1 MRPLYL
7 QGCGT
12 ALVTPFTNKGEV
24 DYPAYIECIKRQ
36 VRSGVDF
43 LVPLAT
49 TGETPTLSVEEKQ
62 KLFALTNEH
71 GGGLPLVA
79 GCGSNSLP
87 ATLANIRDLEAWGA
101 DALLVVVPFYN
112 KPTQEG
118 QYQYFKAIAEATSKP
133 IVVYNVPGRTGANM
147 SADTI
152 IRLASE
158 FENIIA
164 TKEASGNYSQVSE
177 IIRRAPAGFSV
188 LSGDDDMTFAIMATG
203 GHGVISVA
211 SNLAPVEVSSMTRA
225 MLEGDVNTA
234 RNLHHRLFP
243 LFKACFVESNPIPV
257 KAGMALQ
264 GLIGRQVRLPLSVAT
279 EKTED
284 IMADVI
290 RELWK

>member
-12 ALVTPFTNKGEV
+12 ALVTPFTQSGEV
-24 DYPAYIECIKRQ
+24 DYPAYINLVKRQ
-36 VRSGVDF
+36 VECGVDF

-49 TGETPTLSVEEKQ
+49 TGETPTLSAEEKQ
-62 KLFALTNEH
+62 KIFALTKEH
-71 GGGLPLVA
+71 CGGLPLVA

-87 ATLANIRDLEAWGA
+87 ATIENIRNLEAWGA

-118 QYQYFKAIAEATSKP
+118 QYQYFKAVAEATEKP

-152 IRLASE
+152 IRLADE

-164 TKEASGNYSQVSE
+164 TKEASGNYSQVSD
-177 IIRRAPAGFSV
+177 IIRRAPAGFSI
-188 LSGDDDMTFAIMATG
+188 LSGDDDLTFALMATG

-211 SNLAPVEVSSMTRA
+211 SNLAPAEVSSMTRA
-225 MLEGDVNTA
+225 MIEGDVNTA
-234 RNLHHRLFP
+234 RELHHRLFP

-257 KAGMALQ
+257 KAGMASM
-264 GLIGRQVRLPLSVAT
+264 GLMEKYVRLPLSVAS
-279 EKTED
+279 EKTEN
-284 IMADVI
+284 IMSEVI

>member
-12 ALVTPFTNKGEV
+12 ALVTPFTQSGEV
-24 DYPAYIECIKRQ
+24 DYPAYINLVKRQ
-36 VRSGVDF
+36 VENGVDF

-49 TGETPTLSVEEKQ
+49 TGETPTLSAEEKQ
-62 KLFALTNEH
+62 KIFALTKEH
-71 GGGLPLVA
+71 CGGLPLVA

-87 ATLANIRDLEAWGA
+87 ATIENIRNLEAWGA

-118 QYQYFKAIAEATSKP
+118 QYQYFKAVAEATEKP

-152 IRLASE
+152 IRLADE

-164 TKEASGNYSQVSE
+164 TKEASGNYSQVSD

-188 LSGDDDMTFAIMATG
+188 LSGDDDMTFALMATG

-211 SNLAPVEVSSMTRA
+211 SNLAPAEVSSMTRA
-225 MLEGDVNTA
+225 MIEGDVNTA
-234 RNLHHRLFP
+234 RELHHRLFP

-257 KAGMALQ
+257 KAGMASM
-264 GLIGRQVRLPLSVAT
+264 GLMEKCVRLPLSDAS
-279 EKTED
+279 EKTENV
-284 IMADVI
+284 MSEVI

>member
-12 ALVTPFTNKGEV
+12 ALVTPFTQSGEV
-24 DYPAYIECIKRQ
+24 DYPAYINLVKRQ
-36 VRSGVDF
+36 VENGVDF

-49 TGETPTLSVEEKQ
+49 TGETPTLSAEEKQ
-62 KLFALTNEH
+62 KIFALTKEH
-71 GGGLPLVA
+71 CGGLPLVA

-87 ATLANIRDLEAWGA
+87 ATIENIRNLEAWGA

-118 QYQYFKAIAEATSKP
+118 QYQYFKAVAEATEKP

-152 IRLASE
+152 IRLADE

-164 TKEASGNYSQVSE
+164 TKEASGNYSQVSD

-188 LSGDDDMTFAIMATG
+188 LSGDDDMTFALMATG

-211 SNLAPVEVSSMTRA
+211 SNIAPAEVSSMTRA
-225 MLEGDVNTA
+225 MIEGDVNTA
-234 RNLHHRLFP
+234 RELHHRLFP
-243 LFKACFVESNPIPV
+243 LFKVCFVESNPIPV
-257 KAGMALQ
+257 KAGMASM
-264 GLIGRQVRLPLSVAT
+264 GLMEKCVRLPLSVAS
-279 EKTED
+279 EKTENV
-284 IMADVI
+284 MSEVI